1 MAETSERFECTV
13 CKCSFTFQYL
23 LTRHLQS
30 QKHLN
35 RVNNPDSM
43 HICVC
48 GKKYMHKKSLEYHC
62 KTCIQA
68 NEQEQSANVS
78 AQPQDAV
85 TDRLD
90 EMQQKIDDYE
100 KERIEMRAQI
110 ALLMDKHAGNIT
122 NNNQNIET
130 QNIEN
135 QQNIH
140 IHINAF
146 GKENTDYLDTA
157 ALTACIDRV
166 YKCVPAIVERMHFDP
181 DHPENHNIKI
191 TNKKLP
197 YASVM
202 GDNRKWTMID
212 RKDAIE
218 TMVNNGYN
226 FLDEKYPETKH
237 ALSAKRREHF
247 EGFQTRFLNEDKDLM
262 KKVKSDVELIVL
274 NASMNGTG

>member
-1 MAETSERFECTV
+1 MERSLFCEHCNI
-13 CKCSFTFQYL
+13 SFTRYY
-23 LTRHLQS
+23 S
-30 QKHLN
+30 YQKHLESSKHIQV
-35 RVNNPDSM
+35 VNGDTRYT
-43 HICVC
+43 CDC
-48 GKKYMHKKSLEYHC
+48 GKFYMHKNSFYRHKRSC
-62 KTCIQA
+62 TQIQ
-68 NEQEQSANVS
+68 QESTSVTEV

-226 FLDEKYPETKH
+226 YLDEKYPETKH